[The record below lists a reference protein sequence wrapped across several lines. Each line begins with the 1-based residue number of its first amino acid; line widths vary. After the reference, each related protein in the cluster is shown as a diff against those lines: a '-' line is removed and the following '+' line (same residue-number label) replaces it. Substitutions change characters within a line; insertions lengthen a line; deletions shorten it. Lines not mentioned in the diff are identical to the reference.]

1 MSHVEGFLLKELYI
15 FGQLVFLRFV
25 GWGGGESGKSS
36 LEILEEILTLKEEQ
50 QLFEASVTTRKDQT
64 LDRSHNEDG
73 DAVDD
78 KFVDDNDVNGDD
90 FDQQGQ
96 TLVKPRHR
104 TGLIM
109 MMTMIVTMMV
119 VGMMMMLVGMKM
131 TETTRRQLASDKSY
145 NAKCLKCAGKDFT
158 FVQSKIGTALSVM
171 LQLCKAG
178 GKCPSLPLWKMPG
191 CQTS

>member
-1 MSHVEGFLLKELYI
+1 M
-15 FGQLVFLRFV
+15 VFLRFV

-90 FDQQGQ
+90 FDQQG
-96 TLVKPRHR
+96 
-104 TGLIM
+104 
-109 MMTMIVTMMV
+109 
-119 VGMMMMLVGMKM
+119 
-131 TETTRRQLASDKSY
+131 
-145 NAKCLKCAGKDFT
+145 
-158 FVQSKIGTALSVM
+158 
-171 LQLCKAG
+171 
-178 GKCPSLPLWKMPG
+178 
-191 CQTS
+191 

>member
-1 MSHVEGFLLKELYI
+1 M
-15 FGQLVFLRFV
+15 

-90 FDQQGQ
+90 FDQQG
-96 TLVKPRHR
+96 
-104 TGLIM
+104 
-109 MMTMIVTMMV
+109 
-119 VGMMMMLVGMKM
+119 
-131 TETTRRQLASDKSY
+131 
-145 NAKCLKCAGKDFT
+145 
-158 FVQSKIGTALSVM
+158 
-171 LQLCKAG
+171 
-178 GKCPSLPLWKMPG
+178 
-191 CQTS
+191 